1 MRIEK
6 DEIEQ
11 TAAPL
16 SEESA
21 IRETMSPWSQAAGA
35 KDPRPSEILLQ
46 MVMGKWISQALG
58 TVVEIGVPDLL
69 AKGARRCGDLAAEAG
84 VSEDGLYRL
93 LRALA
98 SVGLFAESPDR
109 RFKLTPMGELLR
121 SDHPG
126 SVAALARF
134 SAHDITWRPTGR
146 LDYSVKTGMPAFDHV
161 FGTPIFE
168 YLSRNPEASAIFD
181 NAMTSLS
188 YTEAQAAAAAY
199 DFKGIETLMDVA
211 GGHGLLLATVLGRHK
226 TMRGV
231 LFDLPHVAAGADA
244 TFTRAGIKGRV
255 RIESGDFFKELPSGA
270 DAIIMK
276 HVIHD
281 WDDDSATRIL
291 QTCHRALG
299 ARGKVL
305 IVDPVIPP
313 GDTPHPGKLLDLAML
328 VSRGRE
334 RTKTEFAQLLG
345 GVGFRLSR
353 VVATES
359 PLSVVE
365 AVKA

>member
-1 MRIEK
+1 MAKPQPNR
-6 DEIEQ
+6 
-11 TAAPL
+11 T
-16 SEESA
+16 
-21 IRETMSPWSQAAGA
+21 SPPS
-35 KDPRPSEILLQ
+35 PSEVLLQ
-46 MVMGKWISQALG
+46 MVFGKWVTQALG
-58 TVVEIGVPDLL
+58 TIVEIGVPDLL
-69 AKGARRCGDLAAEAG
+69 TKGAQRCGDLAREAG

-109 RFKLTPMGELLR
+109 RFKLTRTGQLLR
-121 SDHPG
+121 SDHPE
-126 SVAALARF
+126 SVAGFARF
-134 SAHDITWRPTGR
+134 SAHDITWQPSGR
-146 LDYSVKTGMPAFDHV
+146 LDYSVKTGLPAFDHV
-161 FGTPIFE
+161 FGTPLFE
-168 YLSRNPEASAIFD
+168 YFSRNPEAAAIFD
-181 NAMTSLS
+181 NAMTSMS
-188 YTEAQAAAAAY
+188 STEARAAAAAY

-231 LFDLPHVAAGADA
+231 LFDLPHVAAGGDA

-276 HVIHD
+276 HIIHD

-291 QTCHRALG
+291 QTCHSALG
-299 ARGKVL
+299 DRGKVL
-305 IVDPVIPP
+305 IVDSVIPP
-313 GDTPHPGKLLDLAML
+313 GNTPHLGKLLDLAML
-328 VSRGRE
+328 VFTPRGRE
-334 RTKTEFAQLLG
+334 RTKAEFAQLLRG
-345 GVGFRLSR
+345 AGFRLSR
-353 VVATES
+353 VIATES